1 MAGRHLRWVS
11 VSRWEPLP
19 RFFAP
24 TLPDGDTYSNR
35 MEVPAIQVVH
45 VRVNDQ
51 DTGKPV
57 PVRLRLTGPDGRY
70 FPPLGR
76 SAVFPTDE
84 GRAVGGQVLM
94 DGRAF
99 AYIDGSCEVRLPAGM
114 LHVYVCK
121 GFEYEPLET
130 TVLRHPGQIALRLSI
145 RRRVR
150 LEEQGW
156 FAGDTHAQFLSPQAA
171 ALEGAAEGL
180 HVVNLLASAELEGE
194 SVIYPNLLEFSGQ
207 NPIASLEQCQVVVNT
222 LNRGGAWGDLALLN
236 AHRIVFPLRLGEEGF
251 DNYTLTD
258 WCRQCH
264 RKGGLAVRVRFPH
277 GDKALDENLY
287 RGLVDAVEW
296 TGEDSFEAGLKAWYE
311 LLNRGVRMP
320 LAGGSGKRSNGQV
333 LGQPRTYAQL
343 APGEAFSY
351 KAWIEAV
358 RAGRTFVTR
367 GPLVRFEV
375 EETGGPTP
383 SARPANART
392 PSARCGELRLRASL
406 WIPDES
412 QRIELIHN
420 GVVIGDAS
428 GHQVCEREVVVDTAG
443 WLAARC
449 RWGNQLTAHSSPVYV
464 SKG

>member
-1 MAGRHLRWVS
+1 
-11 VSRWEPLP
+11 
-19 RFFAP
+19 
-24 TLPDGDTYSNR
+24 

-45 VRVNDQ
+45 VRINDQ

-70 FPPLGR
+70 LPPLGR

-84 GRAVGGQVLM
+84 GRAVGGQVLV
-94 DGRAF
+94 DGKPF
-99 AYIDGSCEVRLPAGM
+99 AYIDGSCEARLPAGM
-114 LHVYVCK
+114 LHVHVCK

-130 TVLRHPGQIALRLSI
+130 TVLRHPGQIAIRLSI

-180 HVVNLLASAELEGE
+180 HVVNLLASVEQDGE
-194 SVIYPNLLEFSGQ
+194 CFTCPNLLEFSGQ
-207 NPIASLEQCQVVVNT
+207 KPIAILDPCQVVVNT
-222 LNRGGAWGDLALLN
+222 LNRGGASGDLALLN

-251 DNYTLTD
+251 ENYTLAD

-264 RKGGLAVRVRFPH
+264 RKGGLVVRVRFPR
-277 GDKALDENLY
+277 GDEALPDDSLY
-287 RGLVDAVEW
+287 HGLVDAVEW
-296 TGEDSFEAGLKAWYE
+296 TGDDPFEAGLRAWYQ
-311 LLNRGVRMP
+311 LLNRGMRIP
-320 LAGGSGKRSNGQV
+320 LVGGSGKRSNGQV
-333 LGQPRTYAQL
+333 LGQPRTYARL

-351 KAWIEAV
+351 GAWIEAV

-375 EETGGPTP
+375 EGTGGLTPSARITGGLTP
-383 SARPANART
+383 SARPANPLT
-392 PSARCGELRLRASL
+392 PSARCGVLRAHVSL
-406 WIPDES
+406 WVPDGS

-420 GVVIGDAS
+420 GVVIGDVS
-428 GHQVCEREVVVDTAG
+428 GDQVLEEELTADTPG

-449 RWGNQLTAHSSPVYV
+449 RVGNQLTAHTSPVYV
-464 SKG
+464 T